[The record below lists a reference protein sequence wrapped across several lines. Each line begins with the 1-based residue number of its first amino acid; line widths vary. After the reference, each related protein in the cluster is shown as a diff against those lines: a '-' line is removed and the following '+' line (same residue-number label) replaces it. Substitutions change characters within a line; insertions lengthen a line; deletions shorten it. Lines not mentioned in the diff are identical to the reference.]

1 MCVWDSNVVVL
12 LAEVVSVFFN
22 TFSPSLL
29 FLSPIHFL
37 LVMVGGRPRWSGFRK
52 DPDRP
57 KKVAVVHFFFLKNK
71 IKWRMKKFIF
81 FVAKKKERDRE
92 RQKIFN
98 SDVVCRWWLRKV
110 FLLSVVMTAVDII
123 NEYSFHCSSNTH
135 TQSLFPQ
142 LFLSLI

>member
-1 MCVWDSNVVVL
+1 M
-12 LAEVVSVFFN
+12 
-22 TFSPSLL
+22 
-29 FLSPIHFL
+29 
-37 LVMVGGRPRWSGFRK
+37 
-52 DPDRP
+52 
-57 KKVAVVHFFFLKNK
+57 AVVHFFFLKKK

-92 RQKIFN
+92 RPKFFN

-110 FLLSVVMTAVDII
+110 FFLLSVVMTAVDII